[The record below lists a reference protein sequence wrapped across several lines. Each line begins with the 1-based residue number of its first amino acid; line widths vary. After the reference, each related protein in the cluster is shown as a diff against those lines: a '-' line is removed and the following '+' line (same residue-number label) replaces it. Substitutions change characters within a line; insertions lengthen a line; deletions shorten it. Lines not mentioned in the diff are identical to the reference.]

1 LFKDEQIILW
11 RGQGDQEEDSN
22 VSKDEQL
29 LWAVLSSPNT
39 QQAAKRKVGSHSTM
53 HKCYWINPLSV
64 PLTTCFRIAV
74 RYMMINQINVS
85 PPYKVS

>member
-29 LWAVLSSPNT
+29 LWAVFLSSPNK
-39 QQAAKRKVGSHSTM
+39 QQAAKRKVGSHSTK
-53 HKCYWINPLSV
+53 HK
-64 PLTTCFRIAV
+64 
-74 RYMMINQINVS
+74 
-85 PPYKVS
+85 